1 MYYMEVALGQFSQLG
16 PVAVWKMVPIG
27 RGIGFAMCTLCV
39 IGPVDLKLEFPPFF
53 LRSHKLSIIDHCFCR
68 LAFTCWDF

>member
-27 RGIGFAMCTLCV
+27 RGIGLAMCTLCI
-39 IGPVDLKLEFPPFF
+39 IGPVDLKLET
-53 LRSHKLSIIDHCFCR
+53 SCFS
-68 LAFTCWDF
+68 LLFVAFNYGNC

>member
-27 RGIGFAMCTLCV
+27 RGIGFAMCTLCI
-39 IGPVDLKLEFPPFF
+39 IGGNTIKAKKLK
-53 LRSHKLSIIDHCFCR
+53 II
-68 LAFTCWDF
+68 